1 MLPPPIHLTTSHAW
15 SQCSVDQCR
24 HSSLVSTLNLSA
36 KIGHYRFLDLTILNI
51 ILIVTCNVQ
60 EVAIPIQISNY
71 STCTH
76 SPYCRTVRFFV
87 VSRGQTHF
95 LPPFFHYDVIGRQ
108 EKDNRFFLPTDDV
121 IMKKW
126 RQEMGL
132 APRD

>member
-60 EVAIPIQISNY
+60 VDSGNNMELKMVKSLAIPTRHYMVSMMVLY
-71 STCTH
+71 CFTCNKA
-76 SPYCRTVRFFV
+76 VRLKAP
-87 VSRGQTHF
+87 RQA
-95 LPPFFHYDVIGRQ
+95 GRLY
-108 EKDNRFFLPTDDV
+108 EICHERCTS
-121 IMKKW
+121 
-126 RQEMGL
+126 GL
-132 APRD
+132 AGTRICSSS